1 MWTTSRGI
9 DKECIVSTASRDA
22 TPAPVP
28 APKLALRV
36 ELLPWERWLPLSNC
50 TPALA
55 SRSATSSPSDV
66 RGSSSSGVK
75 PFRPPLMCSLALGDI
90 LHKAGILVS
99 TLDGACCHR
108 CVRAPSQRLRCKL
121 TLSPE
126 HTRTAQLQ
134 PGQIGHIHSV
144 KGAAGTPDQAGL
156 MDLTLPHQ
164 GGLRSGRRLGIPL
177 WAAVRTPLGTP
188 LAGEGT
194 LPGLPAQWSGTAA
207 N

>member
-99 TLDGACCHR
+99 TLDGAWLPQVCQS
-108 CVRAPSQRLRCKL
+108 AFSADSAASS
-121 TLSPE
+121 LSVLSTHE
-126 HTRTAQLQ
+126 Q
-134 PGQIGHIHSV
+134 HSSSL
-144 KGAAGTPDQAGL
+144 G
-156 MDLTLPHQ
+156 
-164 GGLRSGRRLGIPL
+164 RLGTSI
-177 WAAVRTPLGTP
+177 
-188 LAGEGT
+188 
-194 LPGLPAQWSGTAA
+194 Q
-207 N
+207 